1 MNISFIINQ
10 YIISQNKIGY
20 TVHTRGIQSKYMY
33 QQKLNAVKNFYKF
46 ERNCLKHAKLN
57 FKCTCN
63 SHSNIICQN
72 SAFKE

>member
-20 TVHTRGIQSKYMY
+20 TVYNRGIQSKYMY

-46 ERNCLKHAKLN
+46 ERNCLSMPKLN
-57 FKCTCN
+57 LNVHVILIQT
-63 SHSNIICQN
+63 
-72 SAFKE
+72 